1 MSMTDSDL
9 WILSYDVDGH
19 ARATS
24 VRVGRLI
31 FGRRNPTTREGNP
44 ATYEQPGF
52 IHRPGVVWVGQSV
65 LILPRKDA
73 YELRD
78 RLEGL
83 GASVG
88 LGRLV
93 IDGANLDAFR
103 RRRRRGRRAR
113 GVAVTRALPRETIHG
128 RQAEIA
134 GFDSLAGWR
143 TAWPP

>member
-1 MSMTDSDL
+1 MTDSDL

-19 ARATS
+19 DRATS
-24 VRVGRLI
+24 VRVCRLI
-31 FGRRNPTTREGNP
+31 FGRRNTTTREGNP

-113 GVAVTRALPRETIHG
+113 GSQSAC
-128 RQAEIA
+128 
-134 GFDSLAGWR
+134 
-143 TAWPP
+143 